1 MRVLVAL
8 YLAIGIVLLV
18 LGFFATGPCER
29 PNNNAL
35 NDAIFVVAWPF
46 DLYGGVFRDGMNPT
60 DWLHQQA
67 CGGGLPAPKV
77 IVPHSDATPPPADT
91 TTKPQSN

>member
-1 MRVLVAL
+1 MRAFVAL

-18 LGFFATGPCER
+18 LGFFATGPCET
-29 PNNNAL
+29 PNRDVI
-35 NDAIFVVAWPF
+35 NDATFVVAWPF
-46 DLYGGVFRDGMNPT
+46 RLYGDVVRDGKSPT

-77 IVPHSDATPPPADT
+77 IIPHSDTTPAPAQ
-91 TTKPQSN
+91 TK

>member
-1 MRVLVAL
+1 MRMFVAL

-18 LGFFATGPCER
+18 LGFFATGPCEE

-46 DLYGGVFRDGMNPT
+46 DLYGGVIRDGMSPT
-60 DWLHQQA
+60 AWLHQQA

-77 IVPHSDATPPPADT
+77 VVPHSDTSPPPAGT
-91 TTKPQSN
+91 APKPASK

>member
-1 MRVLVAL
+1 MRLFVAL

-18 LGFFATGPCER
+18 LGFFATGPCEK
-29 PNNNAL
+29 PNTDAL

-46 DLYGGVFRDGMNPT
+46 DLYGGVIRDGMNPT
-60 DWLHQQA
+60 DWLHRQA

-77 IVPHSDATPPPADT
+77 IVPHTDGTPPAATTPKPDT
-91 TTKPQSN
+91 K

>member
-1 MRVLVAL
+1 MRSLVGL

-18 LGFFATGPCER
+18 LGFFATGPCEK
-29 PNNNAL
+29 PNNDAL
-35 NDAIFVVAWPF
+35 NDAVFVLTWPVS
-46 DLYGGVFRDGMNPT
+46 LYGYVIRDGMSPT

-77 IVPHSDATPPPADT
+77 VIPHSDTRPPADT
-91 TTKPQSN
+91 TVKPQGK